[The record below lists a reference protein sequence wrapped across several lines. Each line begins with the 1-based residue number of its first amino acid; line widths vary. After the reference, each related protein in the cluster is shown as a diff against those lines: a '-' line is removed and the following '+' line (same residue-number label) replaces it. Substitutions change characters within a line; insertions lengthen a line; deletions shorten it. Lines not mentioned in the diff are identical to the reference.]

1 MELDQ
6 YFTVAG
12 VVCFGI
18 LGLLIGSFLN
28 VCIYRIPEGR
38 TVVRGHSMCMSCS
51 HTLSAADLVPV
62 FSWLFLRGKCR
73 YCGAPVP
80 SRYAKIEALT
90 ALTFATVAFFR
101 KEWLF
106 IPGDSL
112 FEIPNMIKLIL
123 VATLFAVLIV
133 QMMIQKDH
141 GIGRPGVL
149 LWVSGVLAVRF
160 ALLVFEPEIV
170 TETLISSALA
180 AATCIPALALAIW
193 LSPEKLCSRLFWGS
207 VFHFEAFREY
217 FTPEQRALRIS
228 DGVHAAVCITLG
240 FLPALPGIV
249 VYSLIRIFV
258 PWEKS
263 VPYLGIVTA
272 ASALVGFLMTVFG
285 VFGVF

>member
-1 MELDQ
+1 MELDL

-18 LGLLIGSFLN
+18 LGLLVGSFLN

-38 TVVRGHSMCMSCS
+38 TVVKGHSMCMSCS
-51 HTLSAADLVPV
+51 HTLSAADLVPL

-73 YCGAPVP
+73 YCGAPIP

-90 ALTFATVAFFR
+90 GLVFATVAFFR

-106 IPGDSL
+106 VPGDSL
-112 FEIPNMIKLIL
+112 SALPNMIKVIL
-123 VATLFAVLIV
+123 LATLFAVLIV

-149 LWVSGVLAVRF
+149 PWVSGILAVRY
-160 ALLVFEPEIV
+160 ALLVFEPELV
-170 TETLISSALA
+170 SETLIASALA
-180 AATCIPALALAIW
+180 AGTCIPALALAIW

-207 VFHFEAFREY
+207 VLHFEAFREY

-228 DGVHAAVCITLG
+228 DGIHAAVCITLG
-240 FLPALPGIV
+240 FWPALPGIV
-249 VYSLIRIFV
+249 AYSLIRIFV

-263 VPYLGIVTA
+263 IRYFGVVTA
-272 ASALVGFLMTVFG
+272 ASAFIGFLMSAFG
-285 VFGVF
+285 VPGVF